1 MGIVER
7 KPQEFESLR
16 FKRSLTGRS
25 SEKSLMGKRTDVM
38 KILDNQKLPVT
49 QAVLFLFRSGGIFIR
64 VNIKSYTWFAKKK
77 KKTILK
83 RTWKL

>member
-1 MGIVER
+1 
-7 KPQEFESLR
+7 
-16 FKRSLTGRS
+16 
-25 SEKSLMGKRTDVM
+25 MGKRTDVM

-77 KKTILK
+77 KKKTILK
-83 RTWKL
+83 RTWKLCEVLSRAVSSSELALDCHTGI